1 MVLWELFVEVIEKY
15 TKDFFHSR
23 RSKHWKQNLFLI
35 PFVLAILFT
44 LLYPISTD
52 FLVKKDFGGFFLHF
66 L

>member
-44 LLYPISTD
+44 LYILFRLI
-52 FLVKKDFGGFFLHF
+52 F
-66 L
+66 